1 LYIKTPTPLPAA
13 NTSLESNLMP
23 ARHLPLVGIPTC
35 LRKINERVIHGVHD
49 KYPAAVIDAT
59 GCLPILIP
67 AVGSKVDICGLLDRL
82 DGLLLTGSPSNVHP
96 SHYGGESSQPETLH
110 DPERDATTLPL
121 IREAVRRDLPI
132 LAICRGIQEL
142 NVALGGT
149 LHQRVHEVPG
159 RLNHR
164 SAKGSPQGPYGPAH
178 SVALTPGGLLAS
190 LAGAAEIMVNSLH
203 SQGIDQPAPQL
214 LVEAVAPDGQIEA
227 VSLPGAR
234 FVVGVQWHPEHKVL
248 DNPFA
253 RALFSAFARAC
264 DAASAGVLA
273 GVRAA

>member
-1 LYIKTPTPLPAA
+1 MRT
-13 NTSLESNLMP
+13 
-23 ARHLPLVGIPTC
+23 
-35 LRKINERVIHGVHD
+35 INERVIHGVND

-67 AVGSKVDICGLLDRL
+67 AVGSKVDMCGLLDRL

-96 SHYGGESSQPETLH
+96 SQYGSKPSHPEILH

-121 IREAVRRDLPI
+121 LREAVRRDLPI

-164 SAKGSPQGPYGPAH
+164 ARKDSPDGPYGPAH
-178 SVALTPGGLLAS
+178 NVTFTPGGLLAS
-190 LAGAAEIMVNSLH
+190 LAGTAAVMVNSLH
-203 SQGIDQPAPQL
+203 SQGVDCPAPSL
-214 LVEAVAPDGQIEA
+214 RVEAVAPDGQIEA
-227 VSLPGAR
+227 VSMPGAR
-234 FVVGVQWHPEHKVL
+234 FTLGVQWHPEYKVL
-248 DNPFA
+248 ENPFSK
-253 RALFSAFARAC
+253 ALFSAFADAC
-264 DAASAGVLA
+264 GAAFAGSVRT
-273 GVRAA
+273 VRAA

>member
-1 LYIKTPTPLPAA
+1 
-13 NTSLESNLMP
+13 MP
-23 ARHLPLVGIPTC
+23 AYHMPLIGIPSC
-35 LRKINERVIHGVHD
+35 LRTINERIIHGVND
-49 KYPAAVIDAT
+49 KYPTAVIDAT
-59 GCLPILIP
+59 RCLPVLIP

-96 SHYGGESSQPETLH
+96 SEYGAEPSHPETLH

-121 IREAVRRDLPI
+121 IREAVRRDLPV

-149 LHQRVHEVPG
+149 LHQRVHELPG

-164 SAKGSPQGPYGPAH
+164 SRKDSPDGPYGPAH
-178 SVALTPGGLLAS
+178 SVALISGGLLAP

-203 SQGIDQPAPQL
+203 SQGIDRPAPKL
-214 LVEAVAPDGQIEA
+214 RIEAVAPDGQIEA

-234 FVVGVQWHPEHKVL
+234 FVVGVQWHPEHRVL
-248 DNPFA
+248 ENPFSS
-253 RALFSAFARAC
+253 ALFSAFARAC
-264 DAASAGVLA
+264 AAALASASRT
-273 GVRAA
+273 VRAA